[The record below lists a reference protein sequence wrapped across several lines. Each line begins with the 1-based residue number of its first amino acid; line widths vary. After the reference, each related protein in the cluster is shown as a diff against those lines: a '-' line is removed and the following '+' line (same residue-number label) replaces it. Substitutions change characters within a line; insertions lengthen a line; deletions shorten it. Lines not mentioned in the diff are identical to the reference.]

1 MTQSGSRFKRTSS
14 PNASNLKAS
23 FARWLEFRSPFFRE
37 IFMSGC
43 KLLPAALS
51 RLTYRLVCSSL
62 SLPTLQKSLCSK
74 IEGAKNVRSE
84 LRTQVRSASESVFW
98 LELRFVRRGSD
109 YMIFQVT
116 GLQLF
121 LICEITPQNVS
132 KSFITQGTRAQ
143 CSSNL

>member
-98 LELRFVRRGSD
+98 LELRFVRPGFRLDDFPG
-109 YMIFQVT
+109 
-116 GLQLF
+116 
-121 LICEITPQNVS
+121 N
-132 KSFITQGTRAQ
+132 RASTFPDLWNNTTK
-143 CSSNL
+143 CFKVFHHPGNPRAMLK